1 MKKNENARTDDEE
14 KRMLKAIVNAYNS
27 DDADMKGWAIQ
38 EMMSRVNG
46 FIGHMID
53 KHFAVYKKQYYDD
66 MFSEGSIAVVEEM
79 GRFDPDK
86 GTLTTFFTRY
96 ILHRISNFIDAEIN
110 RSTPYYSNIM
120 NAIKDA
126 KKYFDELH
134 VQPTISD
141 IALHTGLSVKKV
153 EDGLKRIEAT
163 NEQYYAVDSDLDAM
177 VKKSFES
184 PEDDILRKERIETL
198 RQALSD
204 LEERDRLILGMRFGV
219 DNEEQKSYSMIGKA
233 LGMHPNQVMR
243 SVNRSI
249 RILSANQDLRK
260 LEGIGQT
267 KRKRAA
273 LSHSQMSVMP
283 DADILQI
290 YAAIDENT
298 EAEISIKIRSKA
310 DTDFE
315 MEEPIILSL

>member
-1 MKKNENARTDDEE
+1 
-14 KRMLKAIVNAYNS
+14 
-27 DDADMKGWAIQ
+27 
-38 EMMSRVNG
+38 
-46 FIGHMID
+46 
-53 KHFAVYKKQYYDD
+53 
-66 MFSEGSIAVVEEM
+66 
-79 GRFDPDK
+79 
-86 GTLTTFFTRY
+86 
-96 ILHRISNFIDAEIN
+96 
-110 RSTPYYSNIM
+110 
-120 NAIKDA
+120 
-126 KKYFDELH
+126 
-134 VQPTISD
+134 
-141 IALHTGLSVKKV
+141 
-153 EDGLKRIEAT
+153 
-163 NEQYYAVDSDLDAM
+163 
-177 VKKSFES
+177 
-184 PEDDILRKERIETL
+184 
-198 RQALSD
+198 
-204 LEERDRLILGMRFGV
+204 MRFGV

-290 YAAIDENT
+290 YADIDENT
-298 EAEISIKIRSKA
+298 EAEISIKIRPKA

>member
-204 LEERDRLILGMRFGV
+204 D
-219 DNEEQKSYSMIGKA
+219 
-233 LGMHPNQVMR
+233 
-243 SVNRSI
+243 SV
-249 RILSANQDLRK
+249 K
-260 LEGIGQT
+260 
-267 KRKRAA
+267 
-273 LSHSQMSVMP
+273 
-283 DADILQI
+283 
-290 YAAIDENT
+290 
-298 EAEISIKIRSKA
+298 
-310 DTDFE
+310 
-315 MEEPIILSL
+315 